1 MDLVQ
6 FVHPGG
12 GEGIGQRGLIGD
24 IVILASC
31 VHHFTSVVGNLV
43 QHPSNN
49 ISIVFPYPYSYLLI
63 PVQLM
68 NGKYLFCKYM
78 NINNTPQKL

>member
-1 MDLVQ
+1 MEW
-6 FVHPGG
+6 GK
-12 GEGIGQRGLIGD
+12 GD
-24 IVILASC
+24 VVILASC
-31 VHHFTSVVGNLV
+31 EQISISVHGNLV
-43 QHPSNN
+43 QYPSNN
-49 ISIVFPYPYSYLLI
+49 ILIVIHYPYSYLLI